1 MQHITDLW
9 QHIQHLVITQYRDST
24 NLLSLLRKVFSSF
37 QDLEDSAFRSYRGSL
52 RAEGK
57 RRILQ
62 FLSSILALIIA
73 FLREKRYI
81 MIKERIELV
90 ERDWPLRLLWTS

>member
-1 MQHITDLW
+1 MSNFINADLK
-9 QHIQHLVITQYRDST
+9 IDKFNEIIDIAKRTAS
-24 NLLSLLRKVFSSF
+24 
-37 QDLEDSAFRSYRGSL
+37 DLKPASYRGSL

-57 RRILQ
+57 PMVFIALDKFFPLSSMPFSRILQ

-90 ERDWPLRLLWTS
+90 ERG